1 MLIAQEYV
9 TIPTADGALRGT
21 LHYDEEKPPRVRV
34 LISCPH
40 PLLGGT
46 ANNPVIEAIA
56 RGILGAGGACL
67 VWEYREADDAEKSS
81 EAREEFL
88 RDDRVL
94 QSSPR
99 DVSDAEAVLR
109 WFSGIRLGDDLPHVH
124 CAGYSYGAAL
134 SLMVA
139 CGGASVLAVSPPLR
153 AVEPLRC
160 RAGIGNAVLIRAADD
175 FAVAPGDVTRCE
187 ADAGIRFRTRIA
199 LPGTDHFLL
208 NQLDAIAASAH
219 TWASQLVVG

>member
-1 MLIAQEYV
+1 MLIAREYV
-9 TIPTADGALRGT
+9 TIPTARGALRGT
-21 LHYDEEKPPRVRV
+21 LHYDEEKAPRVRI

-46 ANNPVIEAIA
+46 ADNPVIEAIA
-56 RGILGAGGACL
+56 RGVLGAGGACL
-67 VWEYREADDAEKSS
+67 VWEYREADEAEKSG

-94 QSSPR
+94 QSSPH
-99 DVSDAEAVLR
+99 DVSDAEAALR
-109 WFSGIRLGDDLPHVH
+109 WFSEIKLGDDLPRVH

-139 CGGASVLAVSPPLR
+139 RKGASLLAVSPPLR

-160 RAGIGNAVLIRAADD
+160 REGIGNAVLIRAADD
-175 FAVAPGDVTRCE
+175 FAVAEGDVVRCE
-187 ADAGIRFRTRIA
+187 AEAGTRFRVSIV
-199 LPGTDHFLL
+199 LPGADHFLL
-208 NQLDAIAASAH
+208 NQLDAIAAAAC
-219 TWASQLVVG
+219 TWASQLCEG

>member
-1 MLIAQEYV
+1 MLIAREHV
-9 TIPTADGALRGT
+9 TIPTSGGALRGT
-21 LHYDEEKPPRVRV
+21 LHYDEEKAPRVRV
-34 LISCPH
+34 LVSCPH

-46 ANNPVIEAIA
+46 ADNPVIEAIA
-56 RGILGAGGACL
+56 RGVLGGGGACL
-67 VWEYREADDAEKSS
+67 VWEYREVDDAEKSGQ
-81 EAREEFL
+81 AREEFL

-99 DVSDAEAVLR
+99 DVTDAEAALR
-109 WFSGIRLGDDLPHVH
+109 WFSGIKLGDDSPRVH

-139 CGGASVLAVSPPLR
+139 RGGASVLAVSPPLR

-160 RAGIGNAVLIRAADD
+160 REGIGNAVLIRAAED
-175 FAVAPGDVTRCE
+175 FAVAEGEVARCE
-187 ADAGIRFRTRIA
+187 KEAGICFRARIV

-208 NQLDAIAASAH
+208 NQLDAIAVAAR
-219 TWASQLVVG
+219 TWTSQLCVG